1 MDFEAM
7 IREAQKNGLTI
18 DDIAKTFSKT
28 LNTIQKEDQKKDAR
42 DELIKHM
49 KDQFATA
56 VSKNHFN
63 CTDAATL
70 CTIVM
75 AEKYPDWTAKDINNY
90 FQIIKLNAETAA
102 TMIGKEPDDIFQM
115 SLDKIAKLF
124 DIGPKSK
131 DKSDSEKIFNF
142 LREIGL

>member
-28 LNTIQKEDQKKDAR
+28 LNAIQKEEQKKDAR
-42 DELIKHM
+42 VELIKHM
-49 KDQFATA
+49 KNQFEA
-56 VSKNHFN
+56 SKN
-63 CTDAATL
+63 TDAAAL
-70 CTIVM
+70 YAIIM
-75 AEKYPDWTAKDINNY
+75 AEKHPDWTAKDINNY

-124 DIGPKSK
+124 NIGPKSK
-131 DKSDSEKIFNF
+131 DSEKIFDF

>member
-28 LNTIQKEDQKKDAR
+28 LNAIQKEEQKKDAR
-42 DELIKHM
+42 VELIKHM
-49 KDQFATA
+49 KNQFEA
-56 VSKNHFN
+56 SKN
-63 CTDAATL
+63 TDAAAL
-70 CTIVM
+70 YAIIM
-75 AEKYPDWTAKDINNY
+75 AEKHPDWTAKDINNY

-102 TMIGKEPDDIFQM
+102 TMIGKEPDDIFQI
-115 SLDKIAKLF
+115 SLGKIAKLF

-131 DKSDSEKIFNF
+131 DSEKIFDF